1 MEQKVSFKIVG
12 KTPLVMNTPASYGRD
27 SGDAKTKTI
36 PTPEDEAASK
46 AYKQADG
53 SLYAKGDWFIGS
65 LRKAA
70 GGLKINKVS
79 AKIVLAA
86 GFDIPEERMPLVHP
100 KTGKPIK
107 DYEIYVCRAVVQ
119 RQGILRA
126 RPRIADWSCIVHA
139 TYDDEILSPKT
150 IMQIFERAGSMIGV
164 GDQRPG
170 APSTPGRFGKY
181 GVELIEEKKK

>member
-1 MEQKVSFKIVG
+1 MEQKISFKVVG
-12 KTPLVMNTPASYGRD
+12 KTPLVMNNPESYGRD
-27 SGDAKTKTI
+27 TGDAKKKTI
-36 PTPEDEAASK
+36 PTPEDEASSK
-46 AYKQADG
+46 AYKMPDG

-107 DYEIYVCRAVVQ
+107 EYEIYVCRAVVQ

-126 RPRIADWSCIVHA
+126 RPRIAEWSCIVNA
-139 TYDDEILSPKT
+139 TFDDEILSPKT
-150 IMQIFERAGSMIGV
+150 ILQIFERAGLMIGV

-181 GVELIEEKKK
+181 GVELVDGKKK